1 MYRVRAILAVNQHE
15 FWNGTRISFADLQQW
30 KDDTGFTLTFGQD
43 DYITFG
49 DEFEF
54 KLFKIKFGV
63 G

>member
-1 MYRVRAILAVNQHE
+1 MNQHE

-30 KDDTGFTLTFGQD
+30 KDDTGLTLTFGQD

-49 DEFEF
+49 DEVEF

>member
-1 MYRVRAILAVNQHE
+1 MNQHE